1 MFANTESTYT
11 KQFLTQM
18 SRSLSNA
25 SFDVITPMTVPL
37 ECIAVNQHTF
47 ADTKSILSRIPK
59 VRGFHRLERIRQ
71 FISRSDNYDICQ
83 IHVVNPQYW
92 YLRGVLQKKC
102 RNVVSSIWGSD
113 FYRVSHLSRRRQEAL
128 FRISSAITFTNRNTL
143 EEFDRYFQ
151 ERYSDKLRVC
161 RFGLAPLSELKKL
174 RLTKAE
180 CRRSLG
186 IPDDSFL
193 VTIGYNANPGQQ
205 HLRVLESIRGYSGKL
220 PGNLYILLP
229 LTYGGPQNY
238 KSSLKNW
245 LEDSGLR
252 HKLFSKFMPDREI
265 ALIRKA
271 SDVFINVQV
280 TDQFSGSMKEHLFA
294 ENVVITGDWLPY
306 KTLDERGVFMRK
318 VSSVDDVGR
327 ELLHVAHNLD
337 SLRKNCLINPDII
350 WELSSWEK
358 NIQSWVGL
366 YEGFFDNR
374 S

>member
-1 MFANTESTYT
+1 
-11 KQFLTQM
+11 M
-18 SRSLSNA
+18 SSSFSNA
-25 SFDVITPMTVPL
+25 SFEVITPSAVPL
-37 ECIAVNQHTF
+37 ESRAVIQHTF
-47 ADTKSILSRIPK
+47 TDSKTILSRITK
-59 VRGFHRLERIRQ
+59 VRGFQRLERIRR

-113 FYRVSHLSRRRQEAL
+113 FYRVSRFSRRRQEML
-128 FRISSAITFTNRNTL
+128 FRISSAITFTNSNTL
-143 EEFDRYFQ
+143 EEFDRYFH

-161 RFGLAPLSELKKL
+161 RFGLAPLSELKNL
-174 RLTKAE
+174 RLTKSE
-180 CRRSLG
+180 CRRSLA
-186 IPDDSFL
+186 IPNDSFL

-205 HLRVLESIRGYSGKL
+205 HIGVLESINNYIGKL
-220 PGNLYILLP
+220 PANLYLLLP

-238 KSSLKNW
+238 KSSLKSW
-245 LEDSGLR
+245 LDDSGLR
-252 HKLFSKFMPDREI
+252 YKLFSEFMPDRQI

-280 TDQFSGSMKEHLFA
+280 SDQFSGSMQEHLFA

-306 KTLDERGVFMRK
+306 KTLDEKRVFMRK

-327 ELLHVAHNLD
+327 ELVHVVNNLD
-337 SLRKNCLINPDII
+337 LLRKGCRENPGII

-358 NIQSWVGL
+358 NIQVWVDV
-366 YEGFFDNR
+366 YEKFFDNK

>member
-1 MFANTESTYT
+1 M
-11 KQFLTQM
+11 
-18 SRSLSNA
+18 SNA
-25 SFDVITPMTVPL
+25 SFEVITPTAVPL
-37 ECIAVNQHTF
+37 ESRAVIQHTF
-47 ADTKSILSRIPK
+47 TDSKTILSRIPK

-71 FISRSDNYDICQ
+71 FISRSENYDICQ

-113 FYRVSHLSRRRQEAL
+113 FYRVSRLSRRRQEVL

-193 VTIGYNANPGQQ
+193 ITIGYNANPGQQ
-205 HLRVLESIRGYSGKL
+205 HLRVLESISGYSGKL
-220 PGNLYILLP
+220 PKNLYILLP

-238 KSSLKNW
+238 KSSLISW
-245 LEDSGLR
+245 LKDSGLR
-252 HKLFSKFMPDREI
+252 YKVFSEFLQDSEI

-271 SDVFINVQV
+271 SDVFINVQI
-280 TDQFSGSMKEHLFA
+280 TDQFSGSMQEHLFA

-306 KTLDERGVFMRK
+306 RTLDERGVFMLK

-327 ELLHVAHNLD
+327 ELVFVANNID
-337 SLRKNCLINPDII
+337 SLRTGSMKNPDII

-358 NIQSWVGL
+358 NINVWIDL
-366 YEGFFDNR
+366 YEKFLDNQLR
-374 S
+374 LRCLL